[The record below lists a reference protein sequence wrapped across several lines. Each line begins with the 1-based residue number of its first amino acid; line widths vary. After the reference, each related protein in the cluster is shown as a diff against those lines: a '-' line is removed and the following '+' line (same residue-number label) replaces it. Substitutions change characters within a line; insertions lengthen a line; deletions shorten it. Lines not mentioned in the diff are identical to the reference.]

1 LDLAEQLGKV
11 VALSKTLG
19 AHMFPDQGSGR
30 PLSRAGRIA
39 TAPHARLGP
48 RRRPGARRFSPGVAP
63 HADTEGKCV
72 RFIVCIRPVK
82 ATRGMSMMGLRLSQK
97 D

>member
-30 PLSRAGRIA
+30 PL
-39 TAPHARLGP
+39 
-48 RRRPGARRFSPGVAP
+48 
-63 HADTEGKCV
+63 
-72 RFIVCIRPVK
+72 
-82 ATRGMSMMGLRLSQK
+82 
-97 D
+97 